1 MSEKN
6 KKQFGIWMDSN
17 QATIIG
23 REKLETGKFVV
34 LAHEKNTGSTG
45 NSNENTS
52 NNSIRTLRQTF
63 FKCIS
68 SHMQNVDELHV
79 TGTGQVQ
86 EQFVRYMAETP
97 QFKNVVSKHSTTT
110 KMSEEKLLAFMTTKF
125 DEVKS

>member
-6 KKQFGIWMDSN
+6 KKQFGIWMDSH

-23 REKLETGKFVV
+23 REKLKSGEFVV
-34 LAHEKNTGSTG
+34 LAHAMNAGSKS

-52 NNSIRTLRQTF
+52 NNSIKTLRQTF
-63 FKCIS
+63 FKKIS
-68 SHMQNVDELHV
+68 SHMQNIDELHV

-97 QFKNVVSKHSTTT
+97 QFKSVVAKHSTTT
-110 KMSEEKLLAFMTTKF
+110 KMSKEKLLEFFTAKF
-125 DEVKS
+125 N